1 MDTGKYYE
9 DISLDLIL
17 GKKQIPPS
25 AISLNGIECFLN
37 EFNSL
42 VRFWK
47 SKFDFLFREFS

>member
-25 AISLNGIECFLN
+25 AISLNGIEVLK
-37 EFNSL
+37 
-42 VRFWK
+42 V
-47 SKFDFLFREFS
+47 FDFLFKF